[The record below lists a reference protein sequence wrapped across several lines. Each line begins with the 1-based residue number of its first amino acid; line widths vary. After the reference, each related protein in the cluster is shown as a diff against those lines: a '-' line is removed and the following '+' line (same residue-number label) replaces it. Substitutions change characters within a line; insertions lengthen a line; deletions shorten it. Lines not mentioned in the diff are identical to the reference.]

1 MPANMQREVGQR
13 IATLRHA
20 RRMTQEDLA
29 RASFV
34 SLSMVRKIE
43 RGDRYPSDDTL
54 ESIAATLNVDPSR
67 IVEGNTL
74 TCNLHGWQ
82 WNLDNGRCLTSKGH
96 ELRSAKR

>member
-1 MPANMQREVGQR
+1 MFGRRHRRQDRILGFFDEVE
-13 IATLRHA
+13 ATNEQLQNWLGA
-20 RRMTQEDLA
+20 GDLQKLMLKA
-29 RASFV
+29 D
-34 SLSMVRKIE
+34 LSKF
-43 RGDRYPSDDTL
+43 G
-54 ESIAATLNVDPSR
+54 